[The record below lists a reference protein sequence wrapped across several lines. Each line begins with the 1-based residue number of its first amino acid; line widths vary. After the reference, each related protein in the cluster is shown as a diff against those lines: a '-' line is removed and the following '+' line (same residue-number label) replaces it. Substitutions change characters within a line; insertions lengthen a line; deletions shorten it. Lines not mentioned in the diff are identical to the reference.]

1 MAGGA
6 VAGGGGGGGG
16 GLGGGGPGDGGGAG
30 AATGSVNDDTPATL
44 KIGASEF
51 LVHVMPSS
59 V

>member
-1 MAGGA
+1 M
-6 VAGGGGGGGG
+6 AGGGGGGGG

>member
-1 MAGGA
+1 
-6 VAGGGGGGGG
+6 
-16 GLGGGGPGDGGGAG
+16 
-30 AATGSVNDDTPATL
+30 VNDDTPATL